1 MRVLRDNILLC
12 SLIARR
18 GGWKGAPGSG
28 LELGSFFLGVFSSRR
43 HSERRIQVPSWKRR
57 GGEGRGERK
66 KENGDFRGGLGE
78 KKRKREEKK
87 VIVKIN
93 M

>member
-1 MRVLRDNILLC
+1 MEGGSWFRLGTWVLLSGCLLKQETFRKKD
-12 SLIARR
+12 SSS
-18 GGWKGAPGSG
+18 K
-28 LELGSFFLGVFSSRR
+28 LEK
-43 HSERRIQVPSWKRR
+43 ERE
-57 GGEGRGERK
+57 EGRGERK